1 MNYSSRQQQ
10 GGGVFVAL
18 LLLVV
23 VLAAVGYW
31 LWQDY
36 QRFRTTPLHIS
47 GEGFN
52 YQVKPGTSLNAVA
65 NDLKAKGI
73 LRQPLY
79 LRALAKDLG
88 VSNKIKAGEY
98 LIAAGTTPEMLL
110 TTFVRGKVIEYSLT
124 LIEGW
129 TFKQSLQAVRG
140 HPMLVQTLPAD
151 LSTEQVMQRLGY
163 AGEYPEGRFFPD
175 TYLFPRGTTD
185 VDFLRRA
192 YESMQ
197 TILAEEW
204 ANRSENLPVN
214 TPYDA
219 LILASI
225 IEKETGVPEERQQ
238 VAGVFV
244 RRLQKGMLLQTDP
257 TVIYGMGES
266 YKGNIR
272 KKDLQTDTPYNTYT
286 RAGLTPTP
294 ICLPGR
300 AAIHAALH
308 PADGTAL
315 YFVASGNGGHTF
327 SDTLQEHNKA
337 VAKYLQSRKKK

>member
-1 MNYSSRQQQ
+1 MNYTSRQHQD
-10 GGGVFVAL
+10 GGVIVAL

-23 VLAAVGYW
+23 VLAAAGYW

-47 GEGFN
+47 GEGLN
-52 YQVKPGTSLNAVA
+52 YQVRPGTSLTAVA
-65 NDLKAKGI
+65 NDLKSRGI

-98 LIAAGTTPEMLL
+98 LIPAGTTPMMLL
-110 TTFVRGKVIEYSLT
+110 ETLVRGKVIEYSLT

-129 TFKQSLQAVRG
+129 NFAQALEAVRG
-140 HPMLVQTLPAD
+140 HPMLVQTLPES

-163 AGEYPEGRFFPD
+163 QGQYPEGRFFPD

-185 VDFLRRA
+185 AEFLTRA
-192 YESMQ
+192 YERMQ
-197 TILAEEW
+197 AVLAEEW
-204 ANRSENLPVN
+204 EGRSENLPLK
-214 TPYDA
+214 TPYEA

-225 IEKETGVPEERQQ
+225 IEKETGLSEERQA

-257 TVIYGMGES
+257 TVIYGMGD
-266 YKGNIR
+266 KFDGNIR
-272 KKDLQTDTPYNTYT
+272 KKDLTTDTPYNTYT

-300 AAIHAALH
+300 ASINAALH
-308 PADGTAL
+308 PEEGDAL
-315 YFVASGNGGHTF
+315 YFVADGNGGHTF
-327 SDTLQEHNKA
+327 SRTLDEHNRA
-337 VAKYLQSRKKK
+337 VRKYLQNRKKN